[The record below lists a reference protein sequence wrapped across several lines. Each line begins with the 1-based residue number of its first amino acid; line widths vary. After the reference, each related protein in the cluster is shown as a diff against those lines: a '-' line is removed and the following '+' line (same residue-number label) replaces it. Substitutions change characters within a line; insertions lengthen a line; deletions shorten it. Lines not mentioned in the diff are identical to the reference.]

1 MSAGSRARDPHA
13 WGRTVTRRRAGPA
26 WALRLATA
34 LAIAVPLAPDA
45 RAQEAPAPPASAPDA
60 LADARLAGF
69 VAARLEDELGWTPDS
84 FRVAV
89 EGGRVTVTVAA
100 GSRRDERELA
110 RLGELPGAVSIELV
124 TALDLADTP
133 PARADNWLPRLIGL
147 SDRAERLPRGD
158 VFEPLLA
165 DPKTPQFYASLR
177 DFETPGG
184 DTTIG
189 AVGFGETFGLWR
201 QHGVRAGDGLQLG
214 ISAALFAQFDMLT
227 ESDDLIN
234 ADYIFGVP
242 LTWRAGANSVRLR
255 AYHQSSH
262 LGDEFLLGNQ
272 PERIN
277 LSFESLELLLSRDQG
292 RMRAFLGGEW
302 LFHVDQPES
311 LERWGAHGGLEWRAH
326 DSFLGLGRP
335 VAGIDVKSWEEH
347 EWDLDVAVSVGLE
360 RGSRRPGERRVRWM
374 LDFYDGHSPYGQ
386 FFEDEVRYVGFG
398 IYVGF

>member
-1 MSAGSRARDPHA
+1 
-13 WGRTVTRRRAGPA
+13 V
-26 WALRLATA
+26 WALRLLARLVLVGA
-34 LAIAVPLAPDA
+34 LALHA
-45 RAQEAPAPPASAPDA
+45 RAQEAAGSPAPGPDA
-60 LADARLAGF
+60 LADARLAGY
-69 VAARLEDELGWTPDS
+69 VAARLEDELGWARES
-84 FRVAV
+84 FRVEV
-89 EGGRVTVTVAA
+89 EGGRVTVAVAA
-100 GSRRDERELA
+100 GSGRGATELA
-110 RLGELPGAVSIELV
+110 RLGDVPGATSIELV
-124 TALDLADTP
+124 TAADLAHALP
-133 PARADNWLPRLIGL
+133 SAAHAWLPRLLGL
-147 SDRAERLPRGD
+147 SERSERLPSGD

-177 DFETPGG
+177 DFEAPNG

-201 QHGVRAGDGLQLG
+201 QYGVRAGDGLQLG
-214 ISAALFAQFDMLT
+214 VSAAIFAQFDMLT

-242 LTWRAGANSVRLR
+242 LTWRSGANSARLR

-292 RMRAFLGGEW
+292 RIRAFLGGEW

-311 LERWGAHGGLEWRAH
+311 LERWGAHRGLEWRAR

-347 EWDLDVAVSVGLE
+347 DWDLDVAVSVGLE
-360 RGSRRPGERRVRWM
+360 RGSNRPGERRLRWM